1 MLYSQWTAEP
11 AERSFMDL
19 ILVYGDHKKF
29 KIFHSQEASCWIS
42 SHFCKVVSKPAA
54 HLEKHGDAF
63 FCHVEVYRS
72 IFKSSIHPF
81 SLRDSTISTEAWF
94 YKERRDNVNSE
105 YHFSRTKTSLKR
117 NISGSSSSGRNMC
130 TLVIQTILFGFPL
143 RIKYHLVGSSISW
156 EKIGHWSHS
165 YGKYCRDFLFYTM
178 VL

>member
-1 MLYSQWTAEP
+1 
-11 AERSFMDL
+11 MDL
-19 ILVYGDHKKF
+19 ILVYGDYKKF

-81 SLRDSTISTEAWF
+81 SLRDSTVSTEAWF

-105 YHFSRTKTSLKR
+105 CHFSRTKTSLKR

-130 TLVIQTILFGFPL
+130 TLVRPFYLASPCVLSIIW
-143 RIKYHLVGSSISW
+143 LVPQSLEKNLDTEPIVMANTAGISCFIPW
-156 EKIGHWSHS
+156 CFRNKWLG
-165 YGKYCRDFLFYTM
+165 
-178 VL
+178 